1 MVGEG
6 ASVRLLLIRIFTK
19 LVFSINKV
27 KNYDEKLIHF
37 RLQLFNLKPV
47 TFEGLKSLFF
57 WFVCI
62 SFVGITQFYVSINIR
77 ISFLKL
83 EDKVNKR
90 VYRIRSK

>member
-19 LVFSINKV
+19 LVFSINMV
-27 KNYDEKLIHF
+27 KNYDEKLIPF

-57 WFVCI
+57 GLFV
-62 SFVGITQFYVSINIR
+62 SLS
-77 ISFLKL
+77 L
-83 EDKVNKR
+83 ELH
-90 VYRIRSK
+90 SSTSP